1 MIIFDGTTGIT
12 TPGNTNTGTLSVTG
26 AVTASSTVGVA
37 GAVTMSATSYTQFPT
52 GTTAQRPVSPATGAV
67 RFNTSYGALEVYTGS
82 AWKFWST
89 P

>member
-26 AVTASSTVGVA
+26 AVGVA